1 MLSVIVLGFKTE
13 ELIQIPEIAWAFHD
27 SSASAG
33 LSGREYALIIEKMVD
48 RSDAILV
55 NLNVEVMS
63 TAEIIIMHQAFKTN
77 KFILSVGS
85 NISDP
90 LIHSLPTQQVNDLK
104 EALQHMQTHYMLISQ
119 G

>member
-1 MLSVIVLGFKTE
+1 MLSVIVLGFNRD
-13 ELIQIPEIAWAFHD
+13 ELIQIPEIAWAFLD

-33 LSGREYALIIEKMVD
+33 LSGREYALIIDKMVD

-55 NLNVEVMS
+55 NLNVNVLS
-63 TAEIIIMHQAFKTN
+63 TAEIMIMHQAFKTN

-85 NISDP
+85 DISDS
-90 LIHSLPTQQVNDLK
+90 LIHSLPTQQVSELN
-104 EALQHMQTHYMLISQ
+104 EALQHMQTHYRWISQ